1 MKKFMDM
8 KKLVVIAAAFLFAGA
23 VASAQG
29 LKFAH
34 VNFNELVQLMPE
46 MDSARVQMEA
56 SQKEIQDTYQSMV
69 EEFNAKYS
77 EYGEKQATW
86 TQSVRESKEREIQ
99 SIQTRIQEFEQSS
112 QQDIAQLQN
121 TLMAPIY
128 QKAQDVV
135 NNLAKAQGFIYVFD
149 SSQLLYIDANQSTD
163 LTKSARE
170 ALNIPAD
177 RTLESLQAE
186 LQSRA
191 QAAQQ

>member
-1 MKKFMDM
+1 MKNFKDM
-8 KKLVVIAAAFLFAGA
+8 KKSFVIAAAFLFIC
-23 VASAQG
+23 VTASAQG
-29 LKFAH
+29 PKFAH

-46 MDSARVQMEA
+46 MDSARVQM
-56 SQKEIQDTYQSMV
+56 DTYQSMI
-69 EEFNAKYS
+69 EEFNAKYA

-128 QKAQDVV
+128 QKAQEAV
-135 NNLAKAQGFIYVFD
+135 NTLAKAQGFIYVFD
-149 SSQLLYIDANQSTD
+149 SSQLLYIDDTQSTN
-163 LTKSARE
+163 LTQSARE

-177 RTLESLQAE
+177 RTMESLQAE
-186 LQSRA
+186 LQARA

>member
-1 MKKFMDM
+1 M
-8 KKLVVIAAAFLFAGA
+8 KKLIIIAAAFLFIGA
-23 VASAQG
+23 AASAQG
-29 LKFAH
+29 PKFAH

-46 MDSARVQMEA
+46 MDSARVQMDA
-56 SQKEIQDTYQSMV
+56 SQKEIQDTYQSMI
-69 EEFNAKYS
+69 EEFNSKYA

-99 SIQTRIQEFEQSS
+99 SIQARIQEFEQSS
-112 QQDIAQLQN
+112 QQDLAQLQN

-149 SSQLLYIDANQSTD
+149 SSQLLYIDESQSTN
-163 LTKSARE
+163 LTQSARE
-170 ALNIPAD
+170 ALNIPAG
-177 RTLESLQAE
+177 RTMESLQAE
-186 LQSRA
+186 LQAKA